1 MYPRR
6 VPEELPRE
14 ADVVV
19 VGAGA
24 LGSSVAFHL
33 AARGDRR
40 VVLIDRFTAASQTSP
55 RAAGLT
61 QQMRATEPMARLARR
76 ACELIASF
84 QADTGQPME
93 FYRSGSVKL
102 ARLPEHVEQ
111 LEGEL
116 ERAGPWGINLRR
128 LEPSELPKLS
138 PFVRPDGVL
147 FATHN
152 PDDLYL
158 EPVQIPRGYTRAAVE
173 RGATLVEHTPV
184 RRLLLERDRV
194 AGVETPRGEVRAPVV
209 VDAAGAWTRPVAET
223 AGQRPAVVPTRHQLL
238 ITEPLEGVR
247 PEQPIVRVVD
257 ANVYVRPDRGGLML
271 GGYEDDP
278 RQYDGAALPEGFQIA
293 DLELELGVLRRLADR
308 VKAQLPI
315 FQEVFARGLVREHRG
330 GLPTMT
336 PDGRLLVGPL
346 SALPGLYLSSGC
358 NVGGLST
365 APSIGEALAEL
376 IATGRSATDLSSLA
390 PDRFG
395 PEYADTVRLRADC
408 QREYAYQYWTKK
420 PTPSAPSGSPARPR

>member
-1 MYPRR
+1 M
-6 VPEELPRE
+6 EELPRE

-40 VVLIDRFTAASQTSP
+40 VVLIDKFAAASQTSP

-61 QQMRATEPMARLARR
+61 QQLRATEPMAHLARR
-76 ACELIASF
+76 ACDLIESF

-93 FYRSGSVKL
+93 FHRSGSVKL

-111 LEGEL
+111 LEAEL
-116 ERAGPWGINLRR
+116 ERAGRWGLRLGR

-158 EPVQIPRGYTRAAVE
+158 EPGQIPRGYARAAVD
-173 RGATLVEHTPV
+173 RGASLVEHTPV
-184 RRLLLERDRV
+184 RRLLLANDRV
-194 AGVETPRGEVRAPVV
+194 AGVETPRGEIRAPLV
-209 VDAAGAWTRPVAET
+209 VDAAGAWTRPIAET
-223 AGQRPAVVPTRHQLL
+223 GGARPALVPTRHQLL
-238 ITEPLEGVR
+238 ITQPLDGVR

-257 ANVYVRPDRGGLML
+257 ANVYVRPERGGLML

-278 RQYDGAALPEGFQIA
+278 RQYDGASLGDGFQIA
-293 DLELELGVLRRLADR
+293 DLELDLGVLRRLADR
-308 VKAQLPI
+308 VVAQLPV
-315 FQEVFARGLVREHRG
+315 FQDVFARGLIREHRG
-330 GLPTMT
+330 GLPTVT

-346 SALPGLYLSSGC
+346 GAVPGLYVASGC

-365 APSIGEALAEL
+365 APAIGEALAEL
-376 IATGRSATDLSSLA
+376 IALGRTRLDLSELW

-395 PEYADTVRLRADC
+395 PEYGDQVRLRAAC
-408 QREYAYQYWTKK
+408 QREYAYQYWTAK
-420 PTPSAPSGSPARPR
+420 PTTSAPSESPARPR

>member
-1 MYPRR
+1 MTG
-6 VPEELPRE
+6 ELARE

-33 AARGDRR
+33 AAPGDRR
-40 VVLIDRFTAASQTSP
+40 VVLIDKFAAASQTSP

-61 QQMRATEPMARLARR
+61 QQVRTTESMARLATR
-76 ACELIASF
+76 ACALIASF

-93 FYRSGSVKL
+93 FHRSGSVKL

-116 ERAGPWGINLRR
+116 ERAERWGISLAR
-128 LEPSELPKLS
+128 LDPAELPRLS

-152 PDDLYL
+152 PGDLYL
-158 EPVQIPRGYTRAAVE
+158 EPSQIPRGYARAAVE
-173 RGATLVEHTPV
+173 RGAHLIEHTPV
-184 RRLLLERDRV
+184 RRLLLEDGRV
-194 AGVETPRGEVRAPVV
+194 AGVETARGAIRAPVV

-223 AGQRPAVVPTRHQLL
+223 AGARPAVVPTRHQLL
-238 ITEPLEGVR
+238 ITQPIDGVR

-257 ANVYVRPDRGGLML
+257 ANVYVRPDGGGLML

-278 RQYDGAALPEGFQIA
+278 RQYDGGALPDGFQIA
-293 DLELELGVLRRLADR
+293 DLELDLAVLRRLAER
-308 VKAQLPI
+308 VKEQLPI
-315 FQEVFARGLVREHRG
+315 FQDVFARGLIREHRG
-330 GLPTMT
+330 GLPTVT

-346 SALPGLYLSSGC
+346 ASVPGLYLASGC

-365 APSIGEALAEL
+365 APAVGEALAEL
-376 IATGRSATDLSSLA
+376 IATGRSRTDLSALA

-395 PEYADTVRLRADC
+395 PEYADAVRLRAAC
-408 QREYAYQYWTKK
+408 QREYAYQYWATK
-420 PTPSAPSGSPARPR
+420 PTTSAPSGSPARPR